1 MSQSVIQ
8 DLARQLKDL
17 LAREPASH
25 IDLNSL
31 LSPVAHVLLG
41 PDPGGLDRHTASKA
55 IAQEATRPNTSTDL
69 NPTRSEPTASAALSH
84 GNEQGGPRRSS
95 RATKGTKNSWSQD
108 VEGHRAH
115 PSSTMTSLST
125 TAVMGP
131 QTHASHSNHQL
142 LGPETSRQSD
152 HRYNSRERAAPRPG
166 EAECKFS
173 MRQCEGANCVDIVRQ
188 GKSPTVN
195 SIASAAVSAYPVSLA
210 SRWSPSRD
218 NSTVG
223 TSNLHM
229 RKRPR
234 VEDMDLQLP
243 SVSDGMGHGQ
253 GNNVSGHPNQSKQAA
268 PSNIKTE
275 QQRSESVLVARDNF
289 RSRWAPVFPAFTD
302 WARLDCYATAG
313 NKLDQAPYEELDKL
327 MTRVCRIGTASV
339 QMAFS
344 YAVTKW
350 LASPYASGRRIEP
363 PKHLLNIPGFDAAP
377 FQRFFLAE
385 EMARS
390 SRGVEDMSIIL
401 RRKALADFL
410 CAYHEVIAHVRHNA
424 AQGKVQLAHGHRAA
438 AEARKILYEIIY
450 PDLESRVSARSFFN
464 SSQTRG
470 NPHYK
475 LQKRFGS
482 IGILAMIPTKMGEAE
497 FRASDSLFHIFLELL
512 DIFRP
517 ELHDPARLDV
527 YGRVIDTISG
537 GGTPDADLMQELSS
551 LTSQQQVMQVEY

>member
-25 IDLNSL
+25 NDLNLL

-41 PDPGGLDRHTASKA
+41 PGPSGLDRHTTPKA
-55 IAQEATRPNTSTDL
+55 IAQEATGPNTSTDL
-69 NPTRSEPTASAALSH
+69 NPTRSVPTASAALSQ

-95 RATKGTKNSWSQD
+95 RATRRTKKSWSQD
-108 VEGHRAH
+108 AEGHNAH

-125 TAVMGP
+125 TAVGGP
-131 QTHASHSNHQL
+131 QKHASHSNHQL
-142 LGPETSRQSD
+142 LGPEASHRSD
-152 HRYNSRERAAPRPG
+152 DQCNSHERAAPSSG
-166 EAECKFS
+166 EAECENS
-173 MRQCEGANCVDIVRQ
+173 LRQYRRANCVDIVGQ
-188 GKSPTVN
+188 GGLPTVN
-195 SIASAAVSAYPVSLA
+195 SNASAAASAYPFSLA
-210 SRWSPSRD
+210 SRWTPSR
-218 NSTVG
+218 NNPTVG
-223 TSNLHM
+223 ASNFHM

-253 GNNVSGHPNQSKQAA
+253 GNNVLGNSTQSKQAA
-268 PSNIKTE
+268 PSDIKTE
-275 QQRSESVLVARDNF
+275 DQRFESLLAARDNF

-313 NKLDQAPYEELDKL
+313 KKLDQAPYEELDKL
-327 MTRVCRIGTASV
+327 MTRVCKIGTPSV
-339 QMAFS
+339 QTAFA

-363 PKHLLNIPGFDAAP
+363 PKHLLNIAGFDAAP
-377 FQRFFLAE
+377 FQKFFLAE

-438 AEARKILYEIIY
+438 AEARRILYEIIY

-464 SSQTRG
+464 SSQNRG
-470 NPHYK
+470 SPHYK

-517 ELHDPARLDV
+517 ELHDPARLEV
-527 YGRVIDTISG
+527 YGRVIDAISG
-537 GGTPDADLMQELSS
+537 GETPDSDLMQELSS
-551 LTSQQQVMQVEY
+551 LTSQ